1 MRIRLL
7 LAFLFTA
14 TTIASAQTAPRIVR
28 QHFQVIGKNG
38 HTYSMTELMSQAA
51 DQNSFITLFEGDGG
65 QRYVFT
71 YNDNAGNSR
80 TTIEVRN
87 LDRNLFVRGW
97 YLLPYSGTTIA
108 EARAA
113 RARLKPDQFVVPF
126 TIETNGFTSTE
137 RIDRWHN
144 GDGAAHRSQLVQH
157 LNGDLMRSL
166 QSIGV
171 AYGAGSPAV
180 ATFCRYV
187 ESILAPAQSC
197 RRDRELSVE
206 PAADDCAFDARFGY
220 PCTH

>member
-1 MRIRLL
+1 M
-7 LAFLFTA
+7 
-14 TTIASAQTAPRIVR
+14 R
-28 QHFQVIGKNG
+28 QHFQVVAKNG
-38 HTYSMTELMSQAA
+38 HTYSMTELVSQAA

-87 LDRNLFVRGW
+87 LDRNLFLRGW
-97 YLLPYSGTTIA
+97 YVLPYSGTTVA
-108 EARAA
+108 EVRAA

-144 GDGAAHRSQLVQH
+144 GDGAMHRSQLVQH
-157 LNGDLMRSL
+157 VSGDLMRSL

-171 AYGAGSPAV
+171 AYSAGSPAV
-180 ATFCRYV
+180 FCRYV

-197 RRDRELSVE
+197 RRDRDLSIE
-206 PAADDCAFDARFGY
+206 PTADDCAFDARFGY